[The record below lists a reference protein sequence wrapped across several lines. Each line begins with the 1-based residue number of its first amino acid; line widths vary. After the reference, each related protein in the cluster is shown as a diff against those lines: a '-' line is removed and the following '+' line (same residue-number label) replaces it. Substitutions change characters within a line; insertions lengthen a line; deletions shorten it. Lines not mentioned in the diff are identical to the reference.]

1 MKKFLTI
8 LLLAI
13 PLLALAQSEMKLDAA
28 QKKKLN
34 TFFSNFSEV
43 DLKSFKQ
50 NSLSDVA
57 LLEFGLA
64 HNFINREKSL
74 KKSKDGNS
82 VIITS
87 EQVDAA
93 TIKYF
98 GKTVTQHQGKTYT
111 RPMASGEAYTFSQI
125 NSLGE
130 LGGNTFLAKGVIFT
144 TGSGGTPNP
153 HGTPQEWK
161 KKGEEVEQA
170 GSFTAKIKADGER
183 YILIEYSVVAVK

>member
-1 MKKFLTI
+1 MKKILTI

-13 PLLALAQSEMKLDAA
+13 PLLALAQSELKLKTA
-28 QKKKLN
+28 QKMKLN

-50 NSLSDVA
+50 NSLSDAA

-64 HNFINREKSL
+64 HNLINREKSL

-87 EQVDAA
+87 EQVDDA
-93 TIKYF
+93 TDKYF
-98 GKTVTQHQGKTYT
+98 GKTVAQHQNKTYT

-125 NSLGE
+125 NSLAE
-130 LGGNTFLAKGVIFT
+130 LAYDTFLAKGVIFT

-153 HGTPQEWK
+153 HGTPQEWQ
-161 KKGEEVEQA
+161 KKGEEVEQV
-170 GSFTAKIKADGER
+170 GNFTAKIQAVDDR
-183 YILIEYSVVAVK
+183 HILIEYSVVPVK